1 MVGSMGIGPGSVES
15 TNGTSS
21 WLEDSNA
28 RRVSV
33 KDVFSRIRSKRAFPS
48 AVVLCV
54 NDPLAE
60 MSSCRADSLLSPN
73 QKC

>member
-1 MVGSMGIGPGSVES
+1 MVGSMGIGPRSVES

-21 WLEDSNA
+21 WLEDPTA
-28 RRVSV
+28 ERIFV
-33 KDVFSRIRSKRAFPS
+33 KDVFSRIRSKRASPS

-54 NDPLAE
+54 NDPPAE